1 MKAPSTPT
9 RFHTPHRHYHRSR
22 ASQNEDWDSWIGDQT
37 TPRKKKKFL
46 SKVNLT
52 LAAIATLVLAMG
64 VVFFFGGL

>member
-22 ASQNEDWDSWIGDQT
+22 PSQHEDWDSWIGDEIT
-37 TPRKKKKFL
+37 SKKKKKLL

-52 LAAIATLVLAMG
+52 LAAIAALVVATG
-64 VVFFFGGL
+64 AVFLFGGF